1 MEEQKKITL
10 KRKRKKAG
18 GEKFFNR
25 KRRFLL
31 MFLLMLPF
39 LIAIAIFST
48 IVFREGKALANL
60 ASGNQIVDIKPENI
74 IGEGW
79 YILRDNPTDLQKEY
93 FAQLK
98 DAMENEESEADGV
111 AKAALVAQNY
121 VADFYTWTNKQG
133 QYDIG
138 GMCYVYDGEFKNGD
152 HYRENVYLNAR
163 QGFYKYLSTYATQYG
178 KENLLEVTD
187 VTVTKCEKMTQPYE
201 ISVHVEN
208 RQDANGEWYDYREN
222 KTYDAYSVT
231 CTWTYKDT
239 TSLDLSKFANKI
251 NLAIIDHG
259 DEFQIVEASEGVIN
273 SRKESDNSD
282 ETTKNEENEQTNYE
296 EENGGST
303 EEF

>member
-1 MEEQKKITL
+1 
-10 KRKRKKAG
+10 
-18 GEKFFNR
+18 
-25 KRRFLL
+25 

-39 LIAIAIFST
+39 LIAIGIFGSVV
-48 IVFREGKALANL
+48 IREGKSLASLAN
-60 ASGNQIVDIKPENI
+60 GNQIVEIKPENVI
-74 IGEGW
+74 EDGW

-98 DAMENEESEADGV
+98 EAIEGGEADGLT
-111 AKAALVAQNY
+111 KAALVAQNY

-138 GMCYVYDGEFKNGD
+138 GMYYIYDGEFKNGD

-163 QGFYKYLSTYATQYG
+163 QGFYKYLSTYAKQYG

-187 VTVTKCEKMTQPYE
+187 VTVTKCEKMAQPYE

-208 RQDANGEWYDYREN
+208 RQDEQGEWYDYREN

-239 TSLDLSKFANKI
+239 TALDLSKFANKV

-259 DEFQIVEASEGVIN
+259 DEFQIVEASEGVIS
-273 SRKESDNSD
+273 SRKESDSTN
-282 ETTKNEENEQTNYE
+282 ETIENEENETSSYE
-296 EENGGST
+296 EGSAGSADGQ
-303 EEF
+303 